1 MAVWWSASALS
12 AYPLS
17 TSRTRS
23 YQWRDS
29 RESWSSFSC
38 FFRQKTWTAVAFS
51 QNVRSADM
59 TCAFALGN
67 TTSSTQRTA
76 SQVSRLLVGYYI
88 YSGVHI
94 KFGVPH
100 KWTEH
105 LTQLRE
111 AERRRDEAVARMD
124 QLLAEMGYAR

>member
-1 MAVWWSASALS
+1 M
-12 AYPLS
+12 Y
-17 TSRTRS
+17 
-23 YQWRDS
+23 
-29 RESWSSFSC
+29 
-38 FFRQKTWTAVAFS
+38 
-51 QNVRSADM
+51 
-59 TCAFALGN
+59 
-67 TTSSTQRTA
+67 
-76 SQVSRLLVGYYI
+76 RLLVGYYI

-124 QLLAEMGYAR
+124 QLLAEMGYPGNNMTIVVTMIKCSISIANKE